1 MSRVTAQEINRLF
14 GPYRPDWNTNVRH
27 HAILRKAL
35 EVHTLEQLIL
45 IFGQALDR
53 LRMHNGRLIRL
64 ATDALPAA
72 ARERIQS
79 YMTVYDIVFFKTGND
94 YRVRNLAAWPLLQA
108 EEQSF
113 HDWIV
118 VYLGRPRP
126 AWALEALPGLQR
138 VRVAAPAAVLSPAR
152 RAIAPFPRV
161 QNPVPRTDALA
172 RRVAARVTAPEP
184 ATPKRARPPQR
195 ALPTPPPSSPAA
207 ASGSARPTHMRTF
220 SKRKFLGTI
229 EISDDEDDERPMK
242 RIRFLGTI
250 DLTT

>member
-1 MSRVTAQEINRLF
+1 
-14 GPYRPDWNTNVRH
+14 
-27 HAILRKAL
+27 
-35 EVHTLEQLIL
+35 
-45 IFGQALDR
+45 
-53 LRMHNGRLIRL
+53 MHNGRLIRL

-79 YMTVYDIVFFKTGND
+79 YMTIYDIVFFKTGND
-94 YRVRNLAAWPLLQA
+94 YRVRNPAAWPLLQA

-126 AWALEALPGLQR
+126 AWALEALPGFQR
-138 VRVAAPAAVLSPAR
+138 VHVAAPAAVPFPAR
-152 RAIAPFPRV
+152 RATAPFPRIQPLVPRV
-161 QNPVPRTDALA
+161 QSPVPRPDAPA

-184 ATPKRARPPQR
+184 ATPRRARLPQR

-207 ASGSARPTHMRTF
+207 AAGSARPTHTRTF
-220 SKRKFLGTI
+220 SKRKFLGTV
-229 EISDDEDDERPMK
+229 EISDDEDDERPVK
-242 RIRFLGTI
+242 RIKFLGTI